1 MSSEDGLA
9 HVAWTRRYLD
19 NSGFFQQTVSYTTID
34 SSCLM
39 TPVQDIMEPILLSEG
54 KYWGIGM
61 DIDGPEIL
69 LAGYHHKLNTG
80 SSNENTAVFMAMSES
95 PTKSTD
101 WIINPQVVGGLD
113 VVSGGTDPV
122 AVGIGEEDGH
132 ILYQDTRNDTTGLD
146 RLGLWYSHGLPEQ
159 TSWSYRKA
167 VGDYA
172 FAR

>member
-1 MSSEDGLA
+1 
-9 HVAWTRRYLD
+9 
-19 NSGFFQQTVSYTTID
+19 
-34 SSCLM
+34 
-39 TPVQDIMEPILLSEG
+39 MEPILLSEG

-132 ILYQDTRNDTTGLD
+132 ILYLS
-146 RLGLWYSHGLPEQ
+146 LIHI
-159 TSWSYRKA
+159 
-167 VGDYA
+167 
-172 FAR
+172 